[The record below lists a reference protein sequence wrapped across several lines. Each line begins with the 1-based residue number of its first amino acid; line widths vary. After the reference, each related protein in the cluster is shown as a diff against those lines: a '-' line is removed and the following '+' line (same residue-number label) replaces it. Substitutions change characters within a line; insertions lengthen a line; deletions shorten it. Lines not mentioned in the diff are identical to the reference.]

1 MYKYHKIVIPGDSV
15 YILYDYKL
23 IISSTSFMLVP
34 RSGVLWLPIIMV
46 NNCGFSFVV
55 GWSIDV
61 NWLTAKDLVP

>member
-23 IISSTSFMLVP
+23 VISSTSFMLVP

-55 GWSIDV
+55 G
-61 NWLTAKDLVP
+61 